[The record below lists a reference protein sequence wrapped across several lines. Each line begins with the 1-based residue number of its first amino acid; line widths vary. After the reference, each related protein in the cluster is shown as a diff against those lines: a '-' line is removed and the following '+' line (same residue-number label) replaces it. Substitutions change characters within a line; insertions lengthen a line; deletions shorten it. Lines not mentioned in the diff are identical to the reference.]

1 MRTLTLITLL
11 LLSVSTARAQDSRA
25 AGPVIQSAG
34 AVFEVSDPDFPT
46 PKDRDYKVAFEI
58 AQAADSPDQLN
69 VALNSVARFLNMHAQ
84 AGVPRDQVHAAVVVH
99 GSAGWEVL
107 DHAAYRERYGVD
119 NPNAELIREL
129 TLVGA
134 QVILCGQTAAS
145 RGIPRDGLIEG
156 VDVALS
162 AMTAF
167 LVLQEDGYRVNPW

>member
-1 MRTLTLITLL
+1 MRILTSLTVLL
-11 LLSVSTARAQDSRA
+11 VTATGVQAQESRD
-25 AGPVIQSAG
+25 AGPIIQSAG
-34 AVFEVSDPDFPT
+34 AVFDVAEPDFPT
-46 PKDRDYKVAFEI
+46 PKDQDYRVAFEI
-58 AQAADSPDQLN
+58 AQAATSPDQLN
-69 VALNSVARFLNMHAQ
+69 VALNSVARFLNMHAR
-84 AGVPRDQVHAAVVVH
+84 AGVPRDQIHAAVVVH

-107 DHAAYRERYGVD
+107 DHAAYRDRYGVD

-129 TLVGA
+129 TDVGA

-145 RGIPRDGLIEG
+145 RGIPRDGLIDA